1 MTERPPGTKNR
12 VLRSIETG
20 DGARCVDV
28 LIRADGTFG
37 FGEYRRD
44 VEDARGWFPISH
56 TEHQVYATES
66 LALDAAR
73 SRVPWLAG
81 GSRVS

>member
-1 MTERPPGTKNR
+1 MTARHTGIKNR
-12 VLRSIETG
+12 VLRSIETE

-28 LIRADGTFG
+28 FVRSDGSFG

-44 VEDARGWFPISH
+44 VEDGRGWFPISH
-56 TEHQVYATES
+56 TEHQVYATEA

-73 SRVPWLAG
+73 SRVTWLRG
-81 GSRVS
+81 VSGPS